1 MVTDLSR
8 RSAEGAE
15 ADLRGRGGAPGQ
27 ARGGLGR
34 AAPNPVVGACVVT
47 DEGVVVGQGAHE
59 RAGEPHAEV
68 HALTE
73 AGALAGGAT
82 LYCTREPCVH
92 TGRTGPCTRRIIE
105 AGVRRVVV
113 AIEDPYPLVNGR

>member
-47 DEGVVVGQGAHE
+47 DEGVVVGDGAHE
-59 RAGEPHAEV
+59 RAGEPHAEI

-73 AGALAGGAT
+73 AGELPRGAT
-82 LYCTREPCVH
+82 PYCTPQPPPPPARA
-92 TGRTGPCTRRIIE
+92 GPS
-105 AGVRRVVV
+105 
-113 AIEDPYPLVNGR
+113 P